1 MITWVEPPT
10 AGRRPT
16 PPRHCRRTVV
26 RPRSRAPVAAWWSAT
41 AGCRGVAGGSAGRHR
56 ARSRPRPPARRRPP
70 RWHAALEDHR
80 LDTTVALLDVG
91 QQGAPGAAGEV
102 RDERGMPAVQRREDV
117 PEVVPAR
124 SPDPAQGCAD
134 RARLTEHGQLLV
146 RQLPER
152 PAARALVRR
161 RRPLDGPRRGRR
173 GPSPSRRGRA
183 CRATARRS
191 ARPRPP
197 VAPRGGRRTGTSRT
211 RAPAPTDPAGSPA
224 TGSAA
229 GGVHARTPATRS
241 GRRRRTRDQVQC
253 WAGAGQARRP
263 PPRRRSLRASC
274 RNLRQLGRPNAE
286 VGHPQARCITPA
298 RSAPVASPT

>member
-1 MITWVEPPT
+1 VLRVRWGTSV
-10 AGRRPT
+10 G
-16 PPRHCRRTVV
+16 CRRCSGARTCPRWFPLARPIPRRAAPTVPGSPSRTAPRPAAPRTPD
-26 RPRSRAPVAAWWSAT
+26 RPRA
-41 AGCRGVAGGSAGRHR
+41 
-56 ARSRPRPPARRRPP
+56 ARRR
-70 RWHAALEDHR
+70 
-80 LDTTVALLDVG
+80 
-91 QQGAPGAAGEV
+91 
-102 RDERGMPAVQRREDV
+102 
-117 PEVVPAR
+117 R
-124 SPDPAQGCAD
+124 S
-134 RARLTEHGQLLV
+134 
-146 RQLPER
+146 
-152 PAARALVRR
+152 
-161 RRPLDGPRRGRR
+161 LDGPRRGRR

-263 PPRRRSLRASC
+263 PSRRRSLRASC